1 MPRSGGVARYRSRAR
16 RGRARPLTTCAVL
29 LAAVAGTAAFRA
41 APSAALET
49 AGSQQPATS
58 IVVGAGPAQGTVS
71 QAVLGHDYLWPFGGM
86 GSYDGQAGFYPDF
99 LHQLEDGVGPGS
111 LRYPGGITAEVFHW
125 MRAVGPQSQRT
136 PNAFGPAQGPS
147 SGTVGPD
154 EFGQLLDATGA
165 QGVVT
170 ANFATGTA
178 QEAADFVSYMT
189 GKPGTSKWADMRV
202 SNGHRAPYNVPYW
215 EVGNEED
222 LSLYW
227 RSGTPV
233 TVGGP
238 PGACQNVATCLYI
251 YGGSTSFSGQPAVQY
266 ANRTPAAA
274 QSAGA
279 PGETFYAQYPP
290 VAPGTATVSVAGSA
304 WTQVASLAGAGPG
317 DQVYTLDPASGEIT
331 FGDGTHGAIP
341 PQGAQVT
348 VSYVSG
354 PHDGFLQF
362 YRAMKAANPGIR
374 ICSADT
380 SDDFIESMGSTLP
393 YDCLQ
398 YHPYVSTGTVANDVP
413 IGSYQEQIMAAPAD
427 EAQAAAQLEATIG
440 QYAKR
445 QVPLALTEYGQ
456 LLSSNP
462 DGYPYYH
469 DSLDAALLNASQLAE
484 WIGMGI
490 PVADRQL
497 LTAEIPPASQCCAG
511 LPGAAPFATT
521 GAIGTP
527 GPGSV
532 LEATGQVYGLFA
544 PLAGGSV
551 LPVQTPGNPVLT
563 TVGGQTVPT
572 LSVLAVRTA
581 QHEYLLGINRSPS
594 GAVTAAVNPVAY
606 RHSGLVTAQT
616 LNAASSLSY
625 NSPEQPDAVTLA
637 SSSAATDAGAFSY
650 TFPAHSVTLLRLTGH
665 EVMSRPSLAL
675 RAGPIAVPGSPAT
688 ATATLS
694 NQSHGILAGDLSVS
708 GPDGWAVSPGGP
720 WRYVLRPGQS
730 VTRSYRVLPPGQA
743 PPGSY
748 QLTAAASADGLTLDE
763 GTASL
768 LVPATMQ
775 QSFGNAGISDDSDVD
790 SANFD
795 GVGNSYS
802 GQALA
807 AAGLAPG
814 GSVTDGGVSFTWP
827 DVPAGQPDNVLAQGQ
842 TVQVSGSG
850 TTLGFLGASSSE
862 PTATGSGTVY
872 YTDGSTSSYNLTLYG
887 FFNAPPGSADQVAAT
902 LPYEN
907 SQGIGGRPRGQYD
920 HTVYVFY
927 ASAPL
932 TAGKTVQAVTL
943 PSGGS
948 AGSGRVAGMHFF
960 AIGVG

>member
-1 MPRSGGVARYRSRAR
+1 MPHPGGIPRLGPRAR
-16 RGRARPLTTCAVL
+16 RGRARPLVTCAAL
-29 LAAVAGTAAFRA
+29 LVAVAGLAAFRA
-41 APSAALET
+41 APGAARET
-49 AGSQQPATS
+49 AGGQQPATS
-58 IVVGAGPAQGTVS
+58 IVVSAGPAQGTVS

-86 GSYDGQAGFYPDF
+86 GSYDGQAGGFYRDF

-125 MRAVGPQSQRT
+125 MRAVGRQSQRT

-147 SGTVGPD
+147 SDAVGPD

-189 GKPGTSKWADMRV
+189 GHPGTSQWADLRV
-202 SNGHRAPYNVPYW
+202 GNGHRAPYHVPYW

-238 PGACQNVATCLYI
+238 PGACQSVATCLYI
-251 YGGSTSFSGQPAVQY
+251 YGGSTSFTSQPAVQY
-266 ANRTPAAA
+266 ADRTPAAA

-290 VAPGTATVSVAGSA
+290 VAPGTATVYVAGSA
-304 WTQVASLAGAGPG
+304 WAQVASLAGAGPG
-317 DQVYTLDPASGEIT
+317 DQVYTLDPASGQIT
-331 FGDGTHGAIP
+331 FGDGAHGAIP
-341 PQGAQVT
+341 PQGAQIT

-354 PHDGFLQF
+354 PHDGFLRF

-380 SDDFIESMGSTLP
+380 SDDFIESMASTLP

-413 IGSYQEQIMAAPAD
+413 IGSYQEQIMAAPA
-427 EAQAAAQLEATIG
+427 EQAQAAAQLEATISH
-440 QYAKR
+440 YAKR

-484 WIGMGI
+484 WISMGI

-497 LTAEIPPASQCCAG
+497 LAAGIPPPSQCCAG

-532 LEATGQVYGLFA
+532 LEATGQVYGLFT
-544 PLAGGSV
+544 PLAGGRV
-551 LPVQTPGNPVLT
+551 LPVQTPGNPALT
-563 TVGGQTVPT
+563 TVGGQPVPT

-594 GAVTAAVNPVAY
+594 DAVTAAVDPVAY
-606 RHSGLVTAQT
+606 RHSGMITART

-637 SSSAATDAGAFSY
+637 SSSAAAGAGTFSY
-650 TFPAHSVTLLRLTGH
+650 MFPAHSVTLLQLTGQ
-665 EVMSRPSLAL
+665 R
-675 RAGPIAVPGSPAT
+675 
-688 ATATLS
+688 
-694 NQSHGILAGDLSVS
+694 
-708 GPDGWAVSPGGP
+708 
-720 WRYVLRPGQS
+720 
-730 VTRSYRVLPPGQA
+730 
-743 PPGSY
+743 
-748 QLTAAASADGLTLDE
+748 
-763 GTASL
+763 
-768 LVPATMQ
+768 
-775 QSFGNAGISDDSDVD
+775 
-790 SANFD
+790 
-795 GVGNSYS
+795 
-802 GQALA
+802 
-807 AAGLAPG
+807 
-814 GSVTDGGVSFTWP
+814 
-827 DVPAGQPDNVLAQGQ
+827 
-842 TVQVSGSG
+842 
-850 TTLGFLGASSSE
+850 
-862 PTATGSGTVY
+862 
-872 YTDGSTSSYNLTLYG
+872 
-887 FFNAPPGSADQVAAT
+887 
-902 LPYEN
+902 
-907 SQGIGGRPRGQYD
+907 
-920 HTVYVFY
+920 
-927 ASAPL
+927 
-932 TAGKTVQAVTL
+932 
-943 PSGGS
+943 
-948 AGSGRVAGMHFF
+948 
-960 AIGVG
+960 